1 MPAVPLSAKTV
12 AIAGKKM
19 TDRSCIGRR
28 LRRVELPTDTIEL
41 ARYLLGKVVV
51 HAHPAGRVAGRIVE
65 TEAYPLGDPACHA
78 YNGRTPR
85 NASLFRARGHC
96 YVYFIYGNW
105 TILNVSSAGEEQG
118 AGVLLR
124 AIEPVQGVEI
134 MQILRGVARLTDV
147 ARGPGRLAQALAI
160 ERCHD
165 GLDLCRSRR
174 LWLAHGAGEVLEVGT
189 SVRIGISRA
198 VEQVWRFYERG
209 NPHVSGP
216 ARLRR

>member
-1 MPAVPLSAKTV
+1 
-12 AIAGKKM
+12 M
-19 TDRSCIGRR
+19 TRRPCVGPR

-51 HAHPAGRVAGRIVE
+51 REHPAGRLAGRIVE

-78 YNGRTPR
+78 YHGRTPR

-105 TILNVSSAGEEQG
+105 TMLNVSSERKDQG

-124 AIEPVQGVEI
+124 AIEPLQGVAI
-134 MQILRGVARLTDV
+134 MQALRGVARLTDV

-160 ERCHD
+160 EGALD
-165 GLDLCRSRR
+165 GLDLCQAGR
-174 LWLAHGAGEVLEVGT
+174 LWLGRGVGEVLDVGT

-198 VEQVWRFYERG
+198 VEKIWRFYERG

>member
-1 MPAVPLSAKTV
+1 
-12 AIAGKKM
+12 M
-19 TDRSCIGRR
+19 TRRPCVGPR

-51 HAHPAGRVAGRIVE
+51 HEHPAGRLAGRIVE

-78 YNGRTPR
+78 YHGRTPR
-85 NASLFRARGHC
+85 NVSLFRARGHC

-105 TILNVSSAGEEQG
+105 TMLNVSSERKDQG

-124 AIEPVQGVEI
+124 AIEPLQGVAI
-134 MQILRGVARLTDV
+134 MQALRGVARLTDV

-160 ERCHD
+160 ERAFD
-165 GLDLCRSRR
+165 GLDLCQAGR
-174 LWLAHGAGEVLEVGT
+174 LWLAHGVGEVLDVGT

-198 VEQVWRFYERG
+198 VEQIWRYYERG

>member
-1 MPAVPLSAKTV
+1 
-12 AIAGKKM
+12 M
-19 TDRSCIGRR
+19 TRRPCVGPR

-51 HAHPAGRVAGRIVE
+51 HEHPAGCLAGRIVE

-78 YNGRTPR
+78 YHGRTPR

-105 TILNVSSAGEEQG
+105 TMLNVSSERKDQG

-124 AIEPVQGVEI
+124 AIEPLQGVAI
-134 MQILRGVARLTDV
+134 MQALRGVARLTDV

-160 ERCHD
+160 EGALD
-165 GLDLCRSRR
+165 GLDLCQAGR
-174 LWLAHGAGEVLEVGT
+174 LWLGRGVGEVLDVGT

-198 VEQVWRFYERG
+198 VEKIWRFYERG

>member
-1 MPAVPLSAKTV
+1 
-12 AIAGKKM
+12 M
-19 TDRSCIGRR
+19 TRRPCVGPR

-51 HAHPAGRVAGRIVE
+51 HEHPAGRLAGRIVE

-78 YNGRTPR
+78 YHGRTPR

-105 TILNVSSAGEEQG
+105 TMLNVSSERKDQG

-124 AIEPVQGVEI
+124 AIEPVQGVAI
-134 MQILRGVARLTDV
+134 MQAFRGVARLTDV

-160 ERCHD
+160 EGALD
-165 GLDLCRSRR
+165 GLDLCQAGR
-174 LWLAHGAGEVLEVGT
+174 LWLGRGVGEVLDVGT

-198 VEQVWRFYERG
+198 VEKIWRFYERG

>member
-1 MPAVPLSAKTV
+1 
-12 AIAGKKM
+12 M
-19 TDRSCIGRR
+19 TRRPCVGPR

-51 HAHPAGRVAGRIVE
+51 HEHPAGRLAGRIVE

-78 YNGRTPR
+78 YHGRTPR

-105 TILNVSSAGEEQG
+105 TMLNVSSERKDQG

-124 AIEPVQGVEI
+124 AIEPLQGVAI
-134 MQILRGVARLTDV
+134 MQALRGVARLTDV

-160 ERCHD
+160 EGALD
-165 GLDLCRSRR
+165 GLDLCQAGR
-174 LWLAHGAGEVLEVGT
+174 LWLGRGVGEVLDVGT

-198 VEQVWRFYERG
+198 VEKIWRFYERG

>member
-1 MPAVPLSAKTV
+1 
-12 AIAGKKM
+12 M
-19 TDRSCIGRR
+19 TRRPCVGPR

-51 HAHPAGRVAGRIVE
+51 HEHPAGRLAGRIVE

-78 YNGRTPR
+78 YHGRTPR

-105 TILNVSSAGEEQG
+105 TMLNVSSERKDQG

-124 AIEPVQGVEI
+124 AIEPLQGVAI
-134 MQILRGVARLTDV
+134 MQALRGVARLTDV

-160 ERCHD
+160 ERAFD
-165 GLDLCRSRR
+165 GLDLCQAGR
-174 LWLAHGAGEVLEVGT
+174 LWLAHGVGEALDVGT

-198 VEQVWRFYERG
+198 VEQTWRFYARG

-216 ARLRR
+216 ARLRH

>member
-1 MPAVPLSAKTV
+1 
-12 AIAGKKM
+12 M
-19 TDRSCIGRR
+19 TRRPCVGPR
-28 LRRVELPTDTIEL
+28 LRRVELPTDTIDL

-51 HAHPAGRVAGRIVE
+51 HEHPAGRLAGRIVE

-78 YNGRTPR
+78 YHGRTPR

-105 TILNVSSAGEEQG
+105 TMLNVSSERKDQG

-124 AIEPVQGVEI
+124 AIEPLQGVAI
-134 MQILRGVARLTDV
+134 MQALRGVARLTDV

-160 ERCHD
+160 EGALD
-165 GLDLCRSRR
+165 GLDLCQAGR
-174 LWLAHGAGEVLEVGT
+174 LWLGRGVGEVLDVGT

-198 VEQVWRFYERG
+198 VEKIWRFYERG

>member
-1 MPAVPLSAKTV
+1 
-12 AIAGKKM
+12 M
-19 TDRSCIGRR
+19 TRRPCVGPR

-51 HAHPAGRVAGRIVE
+51 HEHPAGRLAGRIVE

-78 YNGRTPR
+78 YHGRTPR

-105 TILNVSSAGEEQG
+105 TMLNVSSEGKDQG

-124 AIEPVQGVEI
+124 AIEPLQGVAI
-134 MQILRGVARLTDV
+134 MQALRGVARLTDV

-160 ERCHD
+160 EGALD
-165 GLDLCRSRR
+165 GLDLCQAGR
-174 LWLAHGAGEVLEVGT
+174 LWLGRGVGEVLDVGT

-198 VEQVWRFYERG
+198 VEKIWRFYERG